1 MFSVYPAGLMKLIYA
16 KLRFAKLMAFLAKME
31 IALHQA
37 DVNVRWDGKFL
48 HKTFPFQFRVNFKM
62 TFKLKG
68 LENFVTNAWP
78 YLVVRTDFV
87 KPLCNVFVKKDGR
100 ECFAINVRF
109 IFPQTFG
116 YRKTSIWNIDKILF
130 PFLQP
135 FALIIAFM
143 EVVLFLVN
151 VCVIQAGLVQNVTNA
166 WRILTVCMA
175 DVLTLHFSANV
186 MMDTKA
192 LAVKSQYA
200 VQAAILSM

>member
-1 MFSVYPAGLMKLIYA
+1 
-16 KLRFAKLMAFLAKME
+16 
-31 IALHQA
+31 
-37 DVNVRWDGKFL
+37 
-48 HKTFPFQFRVNFKM
+48 
-62 TFKLKG
+62 
-68 LENFVTNAWP
+68 
-78 YLVVRTDFV
+78 V

-100 ECFAINVRF
+100 ECFAIN
-109 IFPQTFG
+109 
-116 YRKTSIWNIDKILF
+116 
-130 PFLQP
+130 P

-200 VQAAILSM
+200 VKAAIQNMEFACILRNVGVREDGRE